1 MRPDMHIRTALKLR
15 RQALRVLTSDDLRS
29 VVAGTG
35 RTDQALA

>member
-1 MRPDMHIRTALKLR
+1 MRPDINIHNAPKLR